1 MTTSE
6 TLQPTEEE
14 QELDIG
20 ENLSPCSP
28 VPLYTQIRELL
39 RERILSGLYKS
50 HAQIPSE
57 NDMVRMFSVS
67 RITVRQA
74 LTDLQKEG
82 LIFKI
87 HGKGTFVSKPKATQ
101 NLGRLEGFGEA
112 MSGAGHETFSRVL
125 GHSVHRAGKLVAD
138 RLRMSERDDIMEI
151 TRVRYLDREPI
162 SLDVTYVPLPIGY
175 RLIREDLARRDIF
188 LILENDY
195 GIALGNAELCIESVI
210 ADEDL
215 ATALKI
221 EEGSAILR
229 IERLTC
235 TADGQPLDF
244 EFLYYRGD
252 AFQYR
257 LRIERRATSY
267 RRYTEQ
273 MK

>member
-1 MTTSE
+1 MG
-6 TLQPTEEE
+6 
-14 QELDIG
+14 IA
-20 ENLSPCSP
+20 ENLSPLSP

-39 RERILSGLYKS
+39 RERILNGMYKS
-50 HAQIPSE
+50 HAQMPSE
-57 NDMVRMFSVS
+57 NDMVRTFGVS

-101 NLGRLEGFGEA
+101 NLRRLEGFGEA

-125 GHSVHRAGKLVAD
+125 GHRVLRPGKLVAN
-138 RLRMSERDDIMEI
+138 RLGISERDEIMEI
-151 TRVRYLDREPI
+151 RRVRYLDREPI
-162 SLDVTYVPLPIGY
+162 SLDVTYVPLPIGQ

-195 GIALGNAELCIESVI
+195 GIALGNADLCIESVV
-210 ADEDL
+210 ADAEL
-215 ATALKI
+215 ASALKI

-229 IERLTC
+229 IERLTF
-235 TADGQPLDF
+235 TADRNPLDF

-257 LRIERRATSY
+257 LRIERRATPH